1 MISTAADVVEK
12 GQELEYW
19 ISDALESLKKSLD
32 GVETPSVY
40 LAGNSA
46 LLQTAGPEMYQ
57 STLIENAGGVNA
69 ASDITDT
76 YWADT
81 SYEQILSWNPDYIVL
96 AADADYDVDS
106 RCV

>member
-1 MISTAADVVEK
+1 MEELGLTVIAVNPEDQTKLFETIDMISTAADVVEK

-46 LLQTAGPEMYQ
+46 SVTDRWSGDV
-57 STLIENAGGVNA
+57 SGHLIETPA
-69 ASDITDT
+69 A
-76 YWADT
+76 
-81 SYEQILSWNPDYIVL
+81 
-96 AADADYDVDS
+96 
-106 RCV
+106 

>member
-1 MISTAADVVEK
+1 MEELGLTVIAVNPEDQTKLFETIDMISTAADVVEK

-46 LLQTAGPEMYQ
+46 LLQTAGRRC
-57 STLIENAGGVNA
+57 TVH
-69 ASDITDT
+69 
-76 YWADT
+76 
-81 SYEQILSWNPDYIVL
+81 PD
-96 AADADYDVDS
+96 
-106 RCV
+106 RERRPRERGFRHH